1 MLTTRVSIIK
11 DALFVKHKLFTSKVS
26 NVIDAVTSELK
37 QAFTNDNEFPKN
49 IVEYIF
55 VTHAFV
61 AYMFKELQFSILE
74 FIVVTYKELNE
85 ALFTDKFTPVIDV
98 ALKLIAHTFVRQ
110 ACVVDKFVTDTKELA
125 LPIYVFCG
133 LPAPPSI
140 LIHSGINA

>member
-1 MLTTRVSIIK
+1 
-11 DALFVKHKLFTSKVS
+11 VKHKLFTSNVS

-37 QAFTNDNEFPKN
+37 HAFTKDNEFPKN

-74 FIVVTYKELNE
+74 FIDVTYNVLNE
-85 ALFTDKFTPVIDV
+85 ALFTDKFTLLIDV
-98 ALKLIAHTFVRQ
+98 ALILIVHTFVRH
-110 ACVVDKFVTDTKELA
+110 ACVLDKFVTDTKEFA

-133 LPAPPSI
+133 LPVPPST
-140 LIHSGINA
+140 LIHNGMNAWYSFTLDM